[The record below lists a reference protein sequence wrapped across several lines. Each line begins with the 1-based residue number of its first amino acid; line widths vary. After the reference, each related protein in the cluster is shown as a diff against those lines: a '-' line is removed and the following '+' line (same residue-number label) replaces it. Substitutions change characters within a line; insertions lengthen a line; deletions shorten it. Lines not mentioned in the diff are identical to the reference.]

1 MPQINERVE
10 QPTLEQQFECD
21 QSRERL
27 LTVRDA
33 ANRLRLSPSWLA
45 KARMRGDGPPF
56 VKLGR
61 SVLYGEKALAK
72 WTRSRTRFSTS
83 ER

>member
-1 MPQINERVE
+1 MAQTAHPK
-10 QPTLEQQFECD
+10 PTLEQQFELD

-27 LTVRDA
+27 LTAKDA
-33 ANRLRLSPSWLA
+33 ADCLRLSLSWLA

-61 SVLYGEKALAK
+61 SVRYGESALAK

>member
-1 MPQINERVE
+1 MPQTAHPKPTHE
-10 QPTLEQQFECD
+10 QHSELD

-27 LTVRDA
+27 LTAKHTAD
-33 ANRLRLSPSWLA
+33 RLRLSPSWLA
-45 KARMRGDGPPF
+45 KAPMRDDGPPF

-61 SVLYGEKALAK
+61 SVRYGESALAK
-72 WTRSRTRFSTS
+72 WTRSRKRFSTS

>member
-1 MPQINERVE
+1 M
-10 QPTLEQQFECD
+10 T
-21 QSRERL
+21 SRIEPAAAVERL
-27 LTVRDA
+27 LTQKEVTHF
-33 ANRLRLSPSWLA
+33 LRVSLSWLA

-61 SVLYGEKALAK
+61 SIRYTETGIVQ
-72 WTRSRTRFSTS
+72 WMRSRQRWSTS

>member
-1 MPQINERVE
+1 MAQTAHPK
-10 QPTLEQQFECD
+10 PTLEQQFELD

-27 LTVRDA
+27 LTARDA
-33 ANRLRLSPSWLA
+33 ADRLRLSLSWLA

-61 SVLYGEKALAK
+61 SVRYGESALAK
-72 WTRSRTRFSTS
+72 VDASTHTNSTS